1 MSECKLCFEGWAEK
15 IVLDS
20 GENCGQAVR
29 CLWGD
34 NSSGREWW
42 YPSGESRAPL
52 QVDTEYVTVISP
64 TEHLLCAVGQK
75 MSAFCNDKHLLSPY
89 SYVGIV
95 PTLTSKNPAGIS
107 LHSTEEA
114 EPLSGYGSL
123 VKVVP

>member
-75 MSAFCNDKHLLSPY
+75 MSAFCNDKHLLSPDD
-89 SYVGIV
+89 SFLDWVHLWRGWEGIV
-95 PTLTSKNPAGIS
+95 TV
-107 LHSTEEA
+107 
-114 EPLSGYGSL
+114 GSA
-123 VKVVP
+123 K